1 MSLLAEGKR
10 AACQHLPVEYGENPS
25 GFFAKKSVGQ
35 QQPSPMAK
43 VTPVDLNRN
52 RPSYRATDFSFVSLR
67 AHRVNACG
75 AQLLEVVLPPG
86 SWNTFLCGQCDP

>member
-1 MSLLAEGKR
+1 MSLSAEGKR
-10 AACQHLPVEYGENPS
+10 AACQHLPIECGENPS
-25 GFFAKKSVGQ
+25 GFFSEESAGQ

-52 RPSYRATDFSFVSLR
+52 RPSYRAIDFPFVSLR
-67 AHRVNACG
+67 ARRVNACG

-86 SWNTFLCGQCDP
+86 SWNTFLCGQWDP